1 LINIQSEPKKKP
13 FYDSHQAKA
22 RERILLFSL
31 ALFLTSSSP
40 LPCRAKEEL
49 PDAPTAP
56 VSPAIPGATADSAK
70 PAALAAP
77 ESAQPAKTPGTS
89 QLSLGREAFLAGN
102 YNQALEIF
110 SNFEKEQPA
119 NLAVHYW
126 LGCVYQELG
135 NLNEAHRH
143 YAACVKLANS
153 INVDSPHLR
162 INLGN
167 MLASWGNLKDAK
179 FDYERAIEL
188 DPLVPEAYLGISK
201 CLIQEGNFKQ
211 ALGAVDR
218 YKQEGGED
226 QSQLLVRGLALAG
239 LGRLSEAQKLLTD
252 FLSLPPNGNKPL
264 VHEKN
269 LALARQI
276 LTQIN
281 QIQGLPQ
288 P

>member
-1 LINIQSEPKKKP
+1 M
-13 FYDSHQAKA
+13 
-22 RERILLFSL
+22 LFIL
-31 ALFLTSSSP
+31 ALVLTSSS
-40 LPCRAKEEL
+40 LVPCLAKEEL
-49 PDAPTAP
+49 PAAQTAP
-56 VSPAIPGATADSAK
+56 AFPAAPGATA
-70 PAALAAP
+70 PAANPAP
-77 ESAQPAKTPGTS
+77 PPVPAQSANPATPPVPSQPANPPGTS

-102 YNQALEIF
+102 YKQALEIF
-110 SNFEKEQPA
+110 NNFEKEQPA

-126 LGCVYQELG
+126 LGCVNQELG

-143 YAACVKLANS
+143 YATCVKLANS

-211 ALGAVDR
+211 ALGAVER
-218 YKQEGGED
+218 YSQEGGQD

-252 FLSLPPNGNKPL
+252 FLSLPPNGNKPI

-276 LTQIN
+276 LAQIN